1 MIQAKVRAFVTSN
14 FYVGSQGIGDDD
26 SLVDSGI
33 VDSTGVLELIVFLEE
48 EFGIEVADG
57 EVVSENLGSI
67 ARAAAFVERK
77 LEAPARCQ
85 AAG

>member
-1 MIQAKVRAFVTSN
+1 MIQEKVRTFVTSN
-14 FYVGSQGIGDDD
+14 FYVGSQGIGDDE
-26 SLVDSGI
+26 SLVDSGL

-48 EFGIEVADG
+48 EFGIEIGDE

-77 LEAPARCQ
+77 LDASPYHQ